1 MAEVNPLATL
11 QGFEW
16 GANLMSDRLDR
27 DARQQAGQALSAGD
41 YGAAGQALGG
51 RGMLDEQVALMGLQR
66 QQETADRDR
75 ATGEREQT
83 TAFMLDATNSMLAA
97 PEPRRVEIYNAIRPT
112 LARFQPPEVMAE
124 LDRVAQTPGGL
135 GDDNLRS
142 LVMALGGEGQSQA
155 DPYEGA
161 PSGYRWVFGPNGE
174 RVSLEPIPNG
184 PATRPIMTPYGI
196 LQPMGG
202 GGQGGGGDLVDTLP
216 WETPTSP
223 SQPGGGQPRPGSE
236 RSQTPT
242 VSFGNSN
249 EARNAINRIVPGVTF
264 TSGPRTPAQNRAA
277 GGAARSYH
285 LSNRAWD
292 LVPPQGMTMAQ
303 LADLMRQQGFR
314 VLNEGDHVHVSW

>member
-1 MAEVNPLATL
+1 MTEVNPLATL

-27 DARQQAGQALSAGD
+27 DARQRAGQALSQGD
-41 YGAAGQALGG
+41 YGAAGQELGG
-51 RGMLDEQVALMGLQR
+51 RGMLEEQIAVQGYGQEQEQGAQAQFQAFLGNVLTSMEGVPEAQR
-66 QQETADRDR
+66 PQQWQAVRST
-75 ATGEREQT
+75 
-83 TAFMLDATNSMLAA
+83 
-97 PEPRRVEIYNAIRPT
+97 
-112 LARFQPPEVMAE
+112 FQQLYPPEDFAR
-124 LDRVAQTPGGL
+124 LDQIAQSPGGL
-135 GDDNLRS
+135 SDANLA
-142 LVMALGGEGQSQA
+142 LVR
-155 DPYEGA
+155 GA
-161 PSGYRWVFGPNGE
+161 
-174 RVSLEPIPNG
+174 
-184 PATRPIMTPYGI
+184 
-196 LQPMGG
+196 MGG
-202 GGQGGGGDLVDTLP
+202 GGAEVPEPRYYNTRDGVVMVTPEGTGSLVYRNVSPQVTPRGLLTPDGGMGGTEEDEWDYGP
-216 WETPTSP
+216 PSSP

-249 EARNAINRIVPGVTF
+249 EARNAINRIVPGVRF
-264 TSGPRTPAQNRAA
+264 TSGPRTPAQNQAA